1 MLYIIELFWKPFKQ
15 SLTIFY
21 TRCEIMI
28 RRLLVKII
36 KLIVFVC
43 IVLYTAFLLSKMLG
57 LEDICPAINNFLAAI
72 AAIPI
77 PGVGTVGGVVALI
90 VGALTLS
97 GAFDGDE

>member
-1 MLYIIELFWKPFKQ
+1 M
-15 SLTIFY
+15 
-21 TRCEIMI
+21 RCEIMI
-28 RRLLVKII
+28 RQFLVKII

-43 IVLYTAFLLSKMLG
+43 IVLNTAILLSKMF

-72 AAIPI
+72 DAIPI

>member
-1 MLYIIELFWKPFKQ
+1 M
-15 SLTIFY
+15 
-21 TRCEIMI
+21 RCEIMI
-28 RRLLVKII
+28 RQFLVKII

-43 IVLYTAFLLSKMLG
+43 IVLYTAPLLSEMLG
-57 LEDICPAINNFLAAI
+57 LKDICPAINNFLAAI

-77 PGVGTVGGVVALI
+77 PGVGTVDGVVALI

>member
-1 MLYIIELFWKPFKQ
+1 
-15 SLTIFY
+15 
-21 TRCEIMI
+21 MI
-28 RRLLVKII
+28 RQFLVKII

-43 IVLYTAFLLSKMLG
+43 IVLYTAFLLNAWLG
-57 LEDICPAINNFLAAI
+57 LEDVCPAINNFLAAI

-77 PGVGTVGGVVALI
+77 PGVGTVGGVVVLI

>member
-28 RRLLVKII
+28 RRLLGKII

-43 IVLYTAFLLSKMLG
+43 IVLHTARVILEMLFDG
-57 LEDICPAINNFLAAI
+57 ICPAIHNFLAAI
-72 AAIPI
+72 FGSWI
-77 PGVGTVGGVVALI
+77 PGVGTVGEVVALV
-90 VGALTLS
+90 VGGLTLL
-97 GAFDGDE
+97 GAFDDDE

>member
-1 MLYIIELFWKPFKQ
+1 M
-15 SLTIFY
+15 
-21 TRCEIMI
+21 RCEIMI
-28 RRLLVKII
+28 RQFLVKII

-43 IVLYTAFLLSKMLG
+43 IVLYTTAVLLSKTF
-57 LEDICPAINNFLAAI
+57 EDICPAINNFLAAI
-72 AAIPI
+72 VAIPI

>member
-1 MLYIIELFWKPFKQ
+1 
-15 SLTIFY
+15 
-21 TRCEIMI
+21 MI
-28 RRLLVKII
+28 RQFLVKII

-43 IVLYTAFLLSKMLG
+43 IVLYTAFLLSKWLG

-77 PGVGTVGGVVALI
+77 PGVGTVGGVVLLI
-90 VGALTLS
+90 VGGLTLL